1 MTYFFF
7 YGIFKDRGKHS
18 HLFDGCEQLG
28 WAKAPGFVILGHRG
42 PAALIPGSSYSHPDA
57 VAKGTVCG
65 IPDEL
70 LPRLLE
76 FLDRAESNGRSYI
89 RVKIEVVLD
98 DGTRLEAYA
107 YLWMEHFSHSTNH
120 EILTSGSW
128 C

>member
-28 WAKAPGFVILGHRG
+28 PAEAPGFVILGHVG
-42 PAALIPGSSYSHPDA
+42 PAAMIPGSSHMHPDA

-70 LPRLLE
+70 LPELLE

-89 RVKIEVVLD
+89 RVMIEVLLPYK
-98 DGTRLEAYA
+98 RMEAYT
-107 YLWMEHFSHSTNH
+107 YLWMEHFSHSTND